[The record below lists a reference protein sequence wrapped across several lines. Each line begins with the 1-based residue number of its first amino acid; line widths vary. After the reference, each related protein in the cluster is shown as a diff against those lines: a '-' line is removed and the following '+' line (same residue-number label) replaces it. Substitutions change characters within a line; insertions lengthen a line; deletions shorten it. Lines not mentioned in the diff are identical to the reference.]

1 MLFAQLTYRDSLRD
15 LEFCLQAMSKKLYH
29 SGSKNPVARNTLAK
43 ANEQR
48 NCRIYFDFA
57 QVLIAETRKLY
68 AHENTFK

>member
-1 MLFAQLTYRDSLRD
+1 
-15 LEFCLQAMSKKLYH
+15 MSKKLYH